1 MEKIFAEFKEDLIK
15 VGKKV
20 VNNVVDFYPKEV
32 ETNVVEQKCPF
43 KDVDKKLLEKMWMT
57 KMLLKKS
64 GQKMVKIC
72 NLYFQA
78 EEVMTKRNEELK
90 KENKI
95 PYTVLLPSRIPAGI
109 SI

>member
-1 MEKIFAEFKEDLIK
+1 MFL
-15 VGKKV
+15 KK
-20 VNNVVDFYPKEV
+20 
-32 ETNVVEQKCPF
+32 
-43 KDVDKKLLEKMWMT
+43 VDKKLLK
-57 KMLLKKS
+57 KDVDDKNVAQKS
-64 GQKMVKIC
+64 GQKKVKIC
-72 NLYFQA
+72 NLSCQA

>member
-1 MEKIFAEFKEDLIK
+1 MFL
-15 VGKKV
+15 KK
-20 VNNVVDFYPKEV
+20 
-32 ETNVVEQKCPF
+32 
-43 KDVDKKLLEKMWMT
+43 VDKKLLNNVGGKNVTSKRWTTNVDEQKCSL
-57 KMLLKKS
+57 KKVDKKLLKKC
-64 GQKMVKIC
+64 GCQKCYSKKVDKKVKIC
-72 NLYFQA
+72 NLSCQA